1 MVSNSEYNLMG
12 AKTHYLAAIVTPE
25 EQNHLISALSIHE
38 VSVISLEDKQDVLY
52 SATLELQVST

>member
-1 MVSNSEYNLMG
+1 MG